1 MGSLTLTVRLVVT
14 EKSLLSS
21 VRFEAVRQ
29 LVRAAQRGGVPAVDL
44 VRGDAQA
51 LPGDAAEETSGEQAV
66 IATDQDRVRTPG
78 QALSGDGSAIRASD
92 WVRARFSAPAASSGG
107 TSW

>member
-1 MGSLTLTVRLVVT
+1 MLVVT
-14 EKSLLSS
+14 GKSLLSR

-51 LPGDAAEETSGEQAV
+51 LPGDAAKETSGEQAI
-66 IATDQDRVRTPG
+66 IAVRSEPAWG
-78 QALSGDGSAIRASD
+78 RRASIFA
-92 WVRARFSAPAASSGG
+92 VVGERVCERASAAR
-107 TSW
+107 